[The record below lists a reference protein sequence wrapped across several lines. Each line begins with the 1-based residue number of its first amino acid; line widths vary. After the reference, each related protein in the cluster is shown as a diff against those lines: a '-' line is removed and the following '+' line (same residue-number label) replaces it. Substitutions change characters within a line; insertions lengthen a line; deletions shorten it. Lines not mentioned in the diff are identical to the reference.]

1 MSMEDQTDRTA
12 DISSAGNSPSIAAA
26 FARLDFYLDSGER
39 TQVALMLQDL
49 RQRNELSP
57 GDLIRL
63 QSRELRNSLLQN
75 VTQDMVDQA
84 FALVDRAEH
93 LHLETQEQWPLAD
106 ALTCLARFQSKSHLT
121 ALALASL
128 GRAEAIYA
136 TLQEAEHLFRCL
148 TLAAQILHDAE
159 MYQEAVDRLEPWA
172 HDPQRLAGLS
182 VEQRYSLLVNLAAAY
197 SFLDRPADATYW
209 QEILYAEALTLE
221 QPARLFRD
229 AVNLANQRLWTGHL
243 DEARRLLSVA
253 EATHNAHPI
262 SKGQETF
269 LLQNHALI
277 AWKSGQH
284 ARAIALFVQAR
295 DSARSQS
302 QWPILGRALRR
313 RAECAE
319 EAGLWE
325 EALAARKEQM
335 ELQQSQLAAMRLN
348 NSNSMLGMLGH
359 ARTQAQNEYLRKQ
372 GNQLELELAERN
384 RQLSASLLRLQNE
397 VEVRRQAEAA
407 LQDARDALELKVAER
422 SRELEHAMRLLLERE
437 KQAALSY
444 LVAGVAHELNT
455 PIGNALLATSTM
467 SSSLQANMVAFDEN
481 RLRRQDMALLHQ
493 AMGEGLDIAN
503 RSLERAAD
511 LVQRFKAL
519 AIEQSSQQVL
529 SFNPLQVIENTLAVM
544 GPALSASQI
553 EVDNRGLSPV
563 SLRNAPGALGQ
574 VLAQLIENSLLH
586 GFQDWPPPRVLTLSG
601 TLEKEHYVLRIK
613 DNGRGIAAEHLAR
626 VFDPFFTTRL
636 GQGSSGLGLH
646 AAYRLVTQSLGGEI
660 TLISTPGAGCCAEL
674 RLPLSLN

>member
-1 MSMEDQTDRTA
+1 M
-12 DISSAGNSPSIAAA
+12 GNSPDIAATLS
-26 FARLDFYLDSGER
+26 RLDFYLDSSDR
-39 TQVALMLQDL
+39 AQVVRLLQDL
-49 RQRNELSP
+49 RLRNDLSP
-57 GDLIRL
+57 GDLISL
-63 QSRELRNSLLQN
+63 SSRELRNSMPHG

-84 FALVDRAEH
+84 FALVDRAEQ
-93 LHLETQEQWPLAD
+93 LCLTQAEQRPLAD
-106 ALTCLARFQSKSHLT
+106 ALTCLARFQSKSHLS

-128 GRAEAIYA
+128 GRAEAIFEA
-136 TLQEAEHLFRCL
+136 LQDAENLFRCL
-148 TLAAQILHDAE
+148 NLAAKILHDTE
-159 MYQEAVDRLEPWA
+159 MYQQAVDKLEPWA
-172 HDPQRLAGLS
+172 HDAQRLAALS
-182 VEQRYSLLVNLAAAY
+182 TEQRYSLLVNLAAAY
-197 SFLDRPADATYW
+197 SFLDRPLDATYW
-209 QEILYAEALTLE
+209 QEILYAEALTLA

-229 AVNLANQRLWTGHL
+229 AVNLANQRLWVGRL
-243 DEARRLLSVA
+243 DEARQLLAVA

-262 SKGQETF
+262 NKEQETF
-269 LLQNHALI
+269 LLQNHALV

-284 ARAIALFVQAR
+284 AQAIELFRQAR

-348 NSNSMLGMLGH
+348 NSNSLLGMLGH

-384 RQLSASLLRLQNE
+384 HELKRSLLRLQDE
-397 VEVRRQAEAA
+397 IEIRRQAEAELKA
-407 LQDARDALELKVAER
+407 ARDALELKVEER

-455 PIGNALLATSTM
+455 PIGNAILATSTM
-467 SSSLQANMVAFDEN
+467 SDSLRANVQAFDEN
-481 RLRRQDMALLHQ
+481 RMRRQDLTQMHR
-493 AMGEGLDIAN
+493 AMGEGLDIAG
-503 RSLERAAD
+503 RSLHRAGD
-511 LVQRFKAL
+511 LIQRFKAL

-529 SFNPLQVIENTLAVM
+529 RFNPLQVIENTLAVM
-544 GPALSASQI
+544 APALRASQI
-553 EVDNRGLSPV
+553 EVDAQGLQAV
-563 SLRNAPGALGQ
+563 SLCSDPGALGQ

-586 GFQDWPPPRVLTLSG
+586 GFQDQAPPCRLSLSG
-601 TLEKEHYVLRIK
+601 TVDNGNYVLRIE
-613 DNGRGIAAEHLAR
+613 DNGRGIAAEHLDH

-660 TLISTPGAGCCAEL
+660 KILSSAGAGCQVEL
-674 RLPLSLN
+674 KLPLHIHHPAG